1 MAEIQKINK
10 EKSTVS
16 SIEQIIPMSVFKD
29 SVVKCHV
36 KRDRRTI
43 EEIQEDLKRQK
54 NTNGIQ

>member
-16 SIEQIIPMSVFKD
+16 SIEQIITMSVFKD
-29 SVVKCHV
+29 SVVKRHV